1 MTRDELNHL
10 IKRVE
15 KDIHMSDGLRF
26 QPGLSVSAELL
37 RIKYWF
43 EDVRDNGITEPKK
56 YRIRINDKNLPTP
69 LYLCDVCG
77 DTLFA
82 PENDQ
87 FLAYRV
93 TKDKNYAATFTKKFI
108 MNNFKNYLAID
119 WEKGLEPVE
128 EDK

>member
-1 MTRDELNHL
+1 MTRESLNEQIEELEKLLECVSDGSLASAALLGAVNTL
-10 IKRVE
+10 
-15 KDIHMSDGLRF
+15 KDI
-26 QPGLSVSAELL
+26 
-37 RIKYWF
+37 
-43 EDVRDNGITEPKK
+43 RDNGITEPKK

-93 TKDKNYAATFTKKFI
+93 TKDKNYAVTFTKKFI
-108 MNNFKNYLAID
+108 MDNFKNYLAID
-119 WEKGLEPVE
+119 WEKALEPVE
-128 EDK
+128 E